1 MADDQESR
9 DNQHEGVNAE
19 KPPEERERPAH
30 RHGPVEQPEQPGPGE
45 QGELGK
51 SPERKSRLKRVLG
64 NRKVQVTLALIMIIS
79 ALLIWWYYSF
89 WESTDDAQIDGHIM
103 QISARISGHV
113 SKVRFEDNQFA
124 KAGTIL
130 VEIDPTDYQ
139 VAYDR
144 AKAAQA
150 EAAAAAEAARA
161 GVPITSIGTSSQVA
175 TARARV
181 ENARAGILGAQKELE
196 AARAR
201 HAEAKANSAKYQSDL
216 RRYTPLVLHDV
227 ISRQQYDQVV
237 AAAKVAAAGVEAADA
252 SARAARQQ
260 VAQARGELAQMEANL
275 RSARTGPQQV
285 TVARSRSVSAEA
297 ALKNA
302 GAMVEQARLNLGY
315 TRVAAPVDGITGKK
329 GVEIG
334 QNVQPGQVLLY
345 LVPVEDVWV
354 TANFKENQLRK
365 IRPGQHVTISVD
377 AYHRE
382 YDGYV
387 ESIGAASG
395 ARFSLFPPE
404 NATGNYIKVVQR
416 IPVRIRFSRG
426 QDAKHLLRPGMSVV
440 PKVRVK

>member
-1 MADDQESR
+1 
-9 DNQHEGVNAE
+9 
-19 KPPEERERPAH
+19 
-30 RHGPVEQPEQPGPGE
+30 
-45 QGELGK
+45 
-51 SPERKSRLKRVLG
+51 
-64 NRKVQVTLALIMIIS
+64 
-79 ALLIWWYYSF
+79 
-89 WESTDDAQIDGHIM
+89 
-103 QISARISGHV
+103 
-113 SKVRFEDNQFA
+113 
-124 KAGTIL
+124 
-130 VEIDPTDYQ
+130 
-139 VAYDR
+139 
-144 AKAAQA
+144 
-150 EAAAAAEAARA
+150 
-161 GVPITSIGTSSQVA
+161 
-175 TARARV
+175 
-181 ENARAGILGAQKELE
+181 
-196 AARAR
+196 
-201 HAEAKANSAKYQSDL
+201 
-216 RRYTPLVLHDV
+216 
-227 ISRQQYDQVV
+227 VV

-315 TRVAAPVDGITGKK
+315 TKVAAPVDGITGKK